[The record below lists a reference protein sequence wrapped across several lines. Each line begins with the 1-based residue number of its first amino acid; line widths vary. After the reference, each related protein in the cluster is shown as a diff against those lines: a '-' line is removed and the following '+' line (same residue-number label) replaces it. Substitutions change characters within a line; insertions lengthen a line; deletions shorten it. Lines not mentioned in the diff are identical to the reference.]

1 MDRFVL
7 VVNFT
12 KKGDCKTVDK
22 DLDLVKQIHDFLKS
36 LASTSAP
43 QHSLF
48 PACLPGRV
56 PAGRRWYFA
65 VQASC
70 GSSQFCSSEWDE
82 LGVGCHRS
90 DCEDTGPS
98 ALDTCRG
105 ALLEKGA
112 EDDNEELLGP
122 QAQSELFEEAAEVL
136 HQLADKL
143 PPPGQALLDVVLLST
158 DTEAP
163 STKEFLPVLGS
174 LKHMQAWHS
183 AKITVATANNA
194 GWQTIASYLLT
205 DIHDQE
211 KLLSCIDQDESWRG
225 SILVREKKFLSELRF
240 GGFCLKARPSDSNVL
255 SARVLSQACTDR
267 TLNTEVFQY
276 YQPVLDLVQ
285 LVSVP
290 DLPVYLHSR
299 VEFDLALTTKTARS
313 RLLLDQLSTLR
324 GKVGALFSL
333 SCTVSS
339 LAVTPAPQLGSQKW
353 KEFIARRPKAL
364 PVPDVEVKGELG
376 QYFWLVQGTDT
387 GGCTARMIHS
397 ANQINGAAAL
407 ATANGLLGEKDL
419 ALSGTC
425 VDAWLSSLPC
435 LHGDQLI
442 RRERNLEKV
451 QALAVKECLRR
462 REESLNPVSI
472 PVTDLKVLLRLAR
485 EQYLMMHD
493 ARLPRAATLIAE
505 KENHTREVPVSVRTA
520 GLQDLPERSVLLNF
534 ENQAKIRQQRSSS
547 LRLAS
552 GSSECLLGPKDGQ
565 KETPALLDAKEMLR
579 HFSSD
584 GHPTG
589 ELQPL
594 PVQRGEHPF
603 QLSSDLT
610 PRKVTQLP
618 FSKATRSHYHGIEFC
633 LDEQKALDRDKS
645 LVRLHSRLI
654 RYETQTTCSKEPRP
668 VPFALSPAPFIQSP
682 APSPSVLSEPSSIPD
697 GEALMSETRG
707 EPPRLKRRCWEADGM
722 HTYKRLVKSDSNES
736 LGSKSSGS
744 SGTQLGARTLRRKPA
759 GSQVIPTSARPAP
772 CPQRSETT
780 NQPPA
785 GDAATKESRSQKH
798 NRVGSCCYSY
808 SPLPAGSL
816 VTFCIFCL
824 TVKIRSVFKC
834 QMLNEV
840 VMKTLKLHG
849 ITGEHKC
856 FEACSQRLFEISKFY
871 LKDLKT
877 SRGLHEEMKKAA
889 QNNCKQV
896 IQWVLEKASR
906 K

>member
-1 MDRFVL
+1 MISSKVSP
-7 VVNFT
+7 V
-12 KKGDCKTVDK
+12 
-22 DLDLVKQIHDFLKS
+22 
-36 LASTSAP
+36 P
-43 QHSLF
+43 QHLNTPCF
-48 PACLPGRV
+48 LPACPVESLQDAAGTLPSRQAV
-56 PAGRRWYFA
+56 DHRR
-65 VQASC
+65 
-70 GSSQFCSSEWDE
+70 
-82 LGVGCHRS
+82 
-90 DCEDTGPS
+90 
-98 ALDTCRG
+98 
-105 ALLEKGA
+105 
-112 EDDNEELLGP
+112 
-122 QAQSELFEEAAEVL
+122 LFEEAAEGL

-194 GWQTIASYLLT
+194 GWQKMASYLVA
-205 DIHDQE
+205 DIHGQE
-211 KLLSCIDQDESWRG
+211 KLLSCIDQDELWRG
-225 SILVREKKFLSELRF
+225 SILVRERKFLSELRF
-240 GGFCLKARPSDSNVL
+240 GGFCLKARPGDSSVL
-255 SARVLSQACTDR
+255 SPHALSQDCTDR

-299 VEFDLALTTKTARS
+299 VEFELGLTTKTGRS
-313 RLLLDQLSTLR
+313 RLLLDQLNTLR

-339 LAVTPAPQLGSQKW
+339 LAVTPAPQLSSQKW
-353 KEFIARRPKAL
+353 KEFISRRPKAL

-407 ATANGLLGEKDL
+407 ATANGLLGEKDF
-419 ALSGTC
+419 ALSGTR
-425 VDAWLSSLPC
+425 VDSWLSSLPC

-485 EQYLMMHD
+485 EQYLVMHD
-493 ARLPRAATLIAE
+493 GRLPRAASLIAE
-505 KENHTREVPVSVRTA
+505 KENHTREVPAVSMRTA
-520 GLQDLPERSVLLNF
+520 GSQDLPERSVLLNF

-552 GSSECLLGPKDGQ
+552 GSSECLLVPKDGQ
-565 KETPALLDAKEMLR
+565 KEIPALLDAKEMLR
-579 HFSSD
+579 HFSAD
-584 GHPTG
+584 GRPTG

-618 FSKATRSHYHGIEFC
+618 FSRATRSHYHGIEFC
-633 LDEQKALDRDKS
+633 LDEQKALDRDRS
-645 LVRLHSRLI
+645 LVRLQSRLI

-668 VPFALSPAPFIQSP
+668 LPFALSPAPFAQSPAPFAQSP
-682 APSPSVLSEPSSIPD
+682 APSPGVLSEPSSIPD
-697 GEALMSETRG
+697 GEALLSETRG
-707 EPPRLKRRCWEADGM
+707 EPPRLKRRCWEADGS
-722 HTYKRLVKSDSNES
+722 HAYKRLVKSDSNES
-736 LGSKSSGS
+736 LGSKSSCS
-744 SGTQLGARTLRRKPA
+744 SGTQLAPRVLRRQPA
-759 GSQVIPTSARPAP
+759 RSQVIPTSGRPAP
-772 CPQRSETT
+772 GPQRSDTT
-780 NQPPA
+780 SQPPA
-785 GDAATKESRSQKH
+785 GDNATKESRSQKH
-798 NRVGSCCYSY
+798 NR
-808 SPLPAGSL
+808 
-816 VTFCIFCL
+816 
-824 TVKIRSVFKC
+824 
-834 QMLNEV
+834 MLNEV
-840 VMKTLKLHG
+840 VAKTLKQHG
-849 ITGEHKC
+849 IVGEHKC